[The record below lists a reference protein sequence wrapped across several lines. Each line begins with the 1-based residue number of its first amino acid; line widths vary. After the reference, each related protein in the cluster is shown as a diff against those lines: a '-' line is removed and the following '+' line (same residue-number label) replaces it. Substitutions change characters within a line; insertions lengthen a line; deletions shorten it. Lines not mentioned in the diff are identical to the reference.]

1 MTDKLIEQIKAEK
14 EEGPVEEG
22 VATVRSEYL
31 NAMEDRI
38 LADAKRIEA
47 ERQRAEKAEAEV
59 ERLTGL
65 YASGCVEEYDNGDR
79 VCVWGWAGG
88 AAPGGHLSTLSVS
101 YEAADGSR
109 WNRTYRATEGWEEA
123 PLAALRQ
130 DEGDE

>member
-1 MTDKLIEQIKAEK
+1 MTDEIDTSAERVEWLSGMLEIMNEGWGSEQAIKMLRALRAE
-14 EEGPVEEG
+14 
-22 VATVRSEYL
+22 R
-31 NAMEDRI
+31 D
-38 LADAKRIEA
+38 A

-88 AAPGGHLSTLSVS
+88 ASPGGHLSTLSVS

-130 DEGDE
+130 D

>member
-14 EEGPVEEG
+14 EEGP
-22 VATVRSEYL
+22 
-31 NAMEDRI
+31 
-38 LADAKRIEA
+38 
-47 ERQRAEKAEAEV
+47 
-59 ERLTGL
+59 
-65 YASGCVEEYDNGDR
+65 DNGDR